1 MSLAMSRDTSSD
13 LAVLERLLAPA
24 GRDVLDVGC
33 GPGQLVRALA
43 ALGARPIGLEISER
57 QLEAARAAD
66 DGTGARYLVGRA
78 EAIPLPDASVDAVV
92 FMRSLHHVPVAEQF
106 AALNEARRVARAGGH
121 VYVAEPLPAGSYFE
135 LMSLVEDEREV
146 RAAAQL
152 AVAEA
157 GRAGLTAE
165 DRVEYEV
172 VAQIGDL
179 DALRRRVVSVD
190 PDRAEVFDA
199 RREEIADAL
208 HRLGEPIPDGG
219 WTFRQPM
226 RADLLEHGANAPGV
240 A

>member
-1 MSLAMSRDTSSD
+1 MTREPSSD

-43 ALGARPIGLEISER
+43 ALGARPIGLEVSAQ
-57 QLEAARAAD
+57 QLSAARAAD
-66 DGTGARYLVGRA
+66 DGAGGRYLVGRA
-78 EAIPLPDASVDAVV
+78 EALPLPDASLDIVV
-92 FMRSLHHVPVAEQF
+92 FMRSLHHVPVVEQF
-106 AALNEARRVARAGGH
+106 AALSEARRVVRPGGQ
-121 VYVAEPLPAGSYFE
+121 VYVAEPLTEGSYFE

-172 VAQIGDL
+172 VVPIQDL
-179 DALRRRVVSVD
+179 DTLRRRIVSVD
-190 PDRAEVFDA
+190 PDRAGAFDG
-199 RREEIADAL
+199 RRDEIADAL
-208 HRLGEPIPDGG
+208 VRLGEPDPDGG

-226 RADLLEHGANAPGV
+226 RADLLRHGANAPGV